1 MRAYPK
7 YLVVIRV
14 LAIGALLTLLSGIL
28 SGIGHSIQRY
38 GLDFLPELTPR
49 TFFQRH
55 IHLIIVLLTTPLW
68 LLGGILSVS
77 GAVLRWQAFS
87 MGDVSL
93 LKPLTNINIL
103 IVVIVGVVFLHE
115 KIGRTEWIGISGLLA
130 GVILLSIFTQ
140 ERIIDTYN
148 IPLYL
153 LSTIICIILV
163 SVFVFIG
170 SKLDRSSREKEL
182 LFAISSGIL
191 YGIATIFLKAM
202 TIEVIQILGYFNV
215 FDPLAL
221 VTLITRISFWMY
233 VISSVIAY
241 FLLQCAYSH
250 RRVSVA
256 FPVNN
261 SLSTLVPIIIA
272 VFVFGDTLLI
282 LINGFVIFPFSY
294 LPIIGIIAILIS
306 IILLRQFQGTI
317 TQTPLD
323 TPPSVASSFEEEIKG
338 VSHEAKHLQVSQTSL
353 G

>member
-1 MRAYPK
+1 
-7 YLVVIRV
+7 
-14 LAIGALLTLLSGIL
+14 
-28 SGIGHSIQRY
+28 
-38 GLDFLPELTPR
+38 
-49 TFFQRH
+49 
-55 IHLIIVLLTTPLW
+55 
-68 LLGGILSVS
+68 
-77 GAVLRWQAFS
+77 

-103 IVVIVGVVFLHE
+103 IVVIVGVIFLHE
-115 KIGRTEWIGISGLLA
+115 KIGRAEWIGISGLLT

-148 IPLYL
+148 LPWYI
-153 LSTIICIILV
+153 LSTVICIILV
-163 SVFVFIG
+163 SAFVFIG
-170 SKLDRSSREKEL
+170 SQLDRSSREKEL

-215 FDPLAL
+215 LDPLAL
-221 VTLITRISFWMY
+221 LLLITRISFWMY

-282 LINGFVIFPFSY
+282 LINGFVVFPFSY
-294 LPIIGIIAILIS
+294 LPIMGIIVILIG
-306 IILLRQFQGTI
+306 IILLRRFQGKE
-317 TQTPLD
+317 TQTSLD
-323 TPPSVASSFEEEIKG
+323 TPPIITTSFEEEIKG
-338 VSHEAKHLQVSQTSL
+338 VSPEAKHLQSL
-353 G
+353 LCKLD

>member
-1 MRAYPK
+1 M
-7 YLVVIRV
+7 

-55 IHLIIVLLTTPLW
+55 IHLIITLLTTPLW

-87 MGDVSL
+87 MGDVTL

-103 IVVIVGVVFLHE
+103 IVVIVGVIFLHE
-115 KIGRTEWIGISGLLA
+115 KIGRAEWIGISGLLA

-148 IPLYL
+148 LPLYL

-163 SVFVFIG
+163 SAFVFIG
-170 SKLDRSSREKEL
+170 SKLDQSSREKEL

-221 VTLITRISFWMY
+221 LTLITRISFWMY
-233 VISSVIAY
+233 VISSIIAY

-282 LINGFVIFPFSY
+282 LINGFVIFPLSY

-317 TQTPLD
+317 NQIPLD
-323 TPPSVASSFEEEIKG
+323 TPHSVASSFEEEIKG
-338 VSHEAKHLQVSQTSL
+338 FSHEAKHLQVSQTS
-353 G
+353 

>member
-1 MRAYPK
+1 M
-7 YLVVIRV
+7 VVIRV

-163 SVFVFIG
+163 SAFVFIG

-202 TIEVIQILGYFNV
+202 TIEVIQILGYFNI

>member
-55 IHLIIVLLTTPLW
+55 IHLIITLLTTPLW

-87 MGDVSL
+87 MGDVTL

-103 IVVIVGVVFLHE
+103 IVVIVGVIFLHE
-115 KIGRTEWIGISGLLA
+115 KIGRAEWIGISGLLA

-140 ERIIDTYN
+140 ERIIDTYYL
-148 IPLYL
+148 PLYL

-163 SVFVFIG
+163 SAFVFIG
-170 SKLDRSSREKEL
+170 SKLDQSSREKEL

-221 VTLITRISFWMY
+221 LTLITRISFWMY

-282 LINGFVIFPFSY
+282 LINGFVIFPLSY

-306 IILLRQFQGTI
+306 IILLRQFQGTT

-323 TPPSVASSFEEEIKG
+323 TPHSVASSFEEEIKG
-338 VSHEAKHLQVSQTSL
+338 VSHEAKHLQVSQTS
-353 G
+353 

>member
-1 MRAYPK
+1 M
-7 YLVVIRV
+7 

-55 IHLIIVLLTTPLW
+55 IHLIITLLTTPLW

-87 MGDVSL
+87 MGDVTL

-103 IVVIVGVVFLHE
+103 IVVIVGVIFLHE
-115 KIGRTEWIGISGLLA
+115 KIGRAEWIGISGLLA

-140 ERIIDTYN
+140 ERIIDTYYL
-148 IPLYL
+148 PLYL

-163 SVFVFIG
+163 SAFVFIG
-170 SKLDRSSREKEL
+170 SKLDQSSREKEL

-221 VTLITRISFWMY
+221 LTLITRISFWMY

-282 LINGFVIFPFSY
+282 LINGFVIFPLSY

-306 IILLRQFQGTI
+306 IILLRQFQGTT

-323 TPPSVASSFEEEIKG
+323 TPHSVASSFEEEIKG
-338 VSHEAKHLQVSQTSL
+338 VSHEAKHLQVSQTS
-353 G
+353 

>member
-1 MRAYPK
+1 M
-7 YLVVIRV
+7 

-163 SVFVFIG
+163 SAFVFIG

-202 TIEVIQILGYFNV
+202 TIEVIQILGYFNI